1 MTAISSPGTTG
12 SGGGR
17 RITTDLANRRS
28 ELLFDWDLGGLE
40 RLPNGILYGD
50 TSLARYTIV
59 EGDPLSARVECRT
72 SGGIGRGDWQTR
84 CETESVMTCDADRF
98 LVTVVVRA
106 FEGEASVFAQ
116 TWTYTFPRDLV

>member
-1 MTAISSPGTTG
+1 MTSRAAG
-12 SGGGR
+12 STCVYDWDVGGR
-17 RITTDLANRRS
+17 T
-28 ELLFDWDLGGLE
+28 
-40 RLPNGILYGD
+40 RLPNGLEVED
-50 TSLARYTIV
+50 SNRTTFSIV

-72 SGGIGRGDWQTR
+72 AGGIGRGDWQTR

-106 FEGEASVFAQ
+106 FEGEACAFAR